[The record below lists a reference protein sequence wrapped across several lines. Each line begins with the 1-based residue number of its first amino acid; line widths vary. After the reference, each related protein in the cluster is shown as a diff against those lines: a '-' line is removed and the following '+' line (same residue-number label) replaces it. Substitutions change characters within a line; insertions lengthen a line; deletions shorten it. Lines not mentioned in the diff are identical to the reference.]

1 MRNRNRT
8 TTQLIRQCWDLLRQN
23 TEWMK
28 IPLFSSVGVLIVTII
43 FGILAIPIYAMTSG
57 NNQNSSSVQT
67 VAGAILLFLFYFV
80 TYGIVIYSETALV
93 SVVLMKLRGQQ
104 NPKAA
109 DGYAVA
115 NKHMGAILGFA
126 ALSATVGVIAR
137 AITESGRN
145 SKNFVILILA
155 SLLASVLQGAWTLM
169 TMMVTP
175 VIATE
180 NLGTIP
186 AISRSW
192 ALFKQTWGE
201 QVMGRLGLG
210 FLGCLLTLGAMVP
223 GLLILGLGFA
233 ISSPVTSIVGFGVL
247 VIGIAVVSL
256 LTNAAISVFKAVLY
270 HYATEGNTGGL
281 LDEAQVKAAFQ
292 PA

>member
-8 TTQLIRQCWDLLRQN
+8 TTQLIRQCWDLLREN